1 VRERNDNLECTR
13 QLQQQYE
20 PLKERLQQLFG
31 VNDVTKKMVQD
42 KLRLLGQPI
51 SGLKH
56 VVCQRLFDFLDANPN
71 PTVPP
76 PLATDYVILDT
87 ELDDAEAEEK
97 DAIEEAEMVC
107 GD

>member
-1 VRERNDNLECTR
+1 
-13 QLQQQYE
+13 
-20 PLKERLQQLFG
+20 
-31 VNDVTKKMVQD
+31 MVQD

-56 VVCQRLFDFLDANPN
+56 IVGQRLLDFLDANPN

-87 ELDDAEAEEK
+87 ELDDADEE
-97 DAIEEAEMVC
+97 DAIEEAETAC
-107 GD
+107 DD